1 MGRLPAGVGQAA
13 VQPDHVQKL
22 LVACLAFGLM
32 ATVAE
37 QQPEHL
43 RWTAEARGRLAVV
56 AAVT

>member
-1 MGRLPAGVGQAA
+1 
-13 VQPDHVQKL
+13 
-22 LVACLAFGLM
+22 M
-32 ATVAE
+32 ATVVE

>member
-1 MGRLPAGVGQAA
+1 LGKRRFNPITCRT
-13 VQPDHVQKL
+13 
-22 LVACLAFGLM
+22 LVACLAFGLT
-32 ATVAE
+32 ATMVE